1 MTTTTTT
8 NNDNTVTT
16 PTTYDFEDGNGPVPA
31 HQHGKGSGW
40 VANTATV
47 GDKAFVGLNARVF
60 GSAKVLDTACV
71 FDNARVFDSA
81 VVSEEAAIY
90 DNACVFGAARVS
102 GAAKISHSEMLPGLD
117 SAEQAPATPAE
128 GDKESNPKEA
138 CGSVKVPL
146 SYFPVTAIAL
156 GSMALLAGACKYG
169 RNNWRVKGVRVST
182 YYDALLRHMTAY
194 WEGEEIDPEDGVSH
208 LGHALACLA
217 ILADAEACGKV
228 NDDRPCVSGW
238 SELKATLTPDVTRI
252 RSLYADRNP
261 KHYTREQ

>member
-1 MTTTTTT
+1 MAESTTT
-8 NNDNTVTT
+8 NTNDNTVTH
-16 PTTYDFEDGNGPVPA
+16 DFDDGNGHGHDPA
-31 HQHGKGSGW
+31 
-40 VANTATV
+40 
-47 GDKAFVGLNARVF
+47 GDTR
-60 GSAKVLDTACV
+60 
-71 FDNARVFDSA
+71 
-81 VVSEEAAIY
+81 EE
-90 DNACVFGAARVS
+90 
-102 GAAKISHSEMLPGLD
+102 
-117 SAEQAPATPAE
+117 APATPAA

-146 SYFPVTAIAL
+146 SYFPVTAIAQ

-194 WEGEEIDPEDGVSH
+194 WEGEELDPEDGVSH

-228 NDDRPCVSGW
+228 TDDRPCVSGW

-252 RSLYADRNP
+252 RSLYSDRNP
-261 KHYTREQ
+261 QHYTREQ